1 MTTRLQLR
9 TQLRLRLED
18 TALTPLWP
26 DNQLNDALWTAM
38 IRLSSRLPAEAT
50 LPLSI
55 AGNVRSVAAGIDLP
69 RARIIRVLDQRG
81 EPVPESQSPG
91 SDSTL
96 TWRWWE
102 NTLVLSRELGAGA
115 TWSIEYR
122 TVRTMPTDDVSTV
135 QLSVEDEPILIAFA
149 METVLRTRAVEEMK
163 RNGNSRPA
171 LALAESAMAEA
182 ERQIRARRRTVQS
195 RYPVPM

>member
-96 TWRWWE
+96 TWRWWG
-102 NTLVLSRELGAGA
+102 NSLVLSRELGAGA

-122 TVRTMPTDDVSTV
+122 TVRTMPTDDVTTV
-135 QLSVEDEPILIAFA
+135 QLAVEDEPILIAFA

-171 LALAESAMAEA
+171 LALAQSAMAEA